1 MFAWLALAGML
12 VATAVFL
19 VYETRDTMFW
29 IDEWTWVLER
39 RGSDLGTYLEPHNGH
54 LSLVPVALYKLLFTI
69 VGTDG
74 YTPFRL
80 PVIAAH
86 LLLAVLTFVYAR
98 PRVGSI
104 LALLATALILALAP
118 GWQNIMWGFQV
129 GSLIS
134 LAAAVGALLA
144 LDRGDRRGDWAAC
157 ALVALALASSA
168 LGIAVALGVGAGL
181 LWDRHRRRDIW
192 VVAAPLALFALWWLA
207 YQNTDFVRHAVVL
220 TPEFVA
226 GAAAGALSSLVGL
239 SGMDVPADGAALE
252 WGRPL
257 AVAALLLVVW
267 RLAAIRPVSP
277 RVVALLTILLSF
289 WLLTGLNRS
298 IISSPD
304 ASRYIYVGGLFIVL
318 LVVELARGESV
329 SGPAVLVLAVA
340 VGAAVVSNIGIYRD
354 AGRYLREQ
362 AELSQAAL
370 GAVEIS
376 RSSVPADH
384 VALGVPGYPFLVMRA
399 GPYLDAADALG
410 SPAATPAEIAAA
422 PEPVRLTADAEL
434 FRIQGL
440 AFAPSES
447 EGPFGE
453 RPAIDSVNGGTVNV
467 TGACLTLRPDAF
479 TQLGLTPTLALT
491 VPPAGVVVS
500 TGDEPATIRL
510 RRFAQTFP
518 ADPQGRLNPL
528 SSSSLRLS
536 PDAAAT
542 PWHLS
547 LSSQGRLRACGL
559 R

>member
-1 MFAWLALAGML
+1 MGGPSADILAWLALAGML

-19 VYETRDTMFW
+19 VYETRGTMFW
-29 IDEWTWVLER
+29 IDEWTWALER

-54 LSLVPVALYKLLFTI
+54 LSLVPIALYKLLFAI
-69 VGTDG
+69 AGTDG

-144 LDRGDRRGDWAAC
+144 LDRSDRRGDWAAC

-168 LGIAVALGVGAGL
+168 LGIAAALGIGAGL

-192 VVAAPLALFALWWLA
+192 IVAAPLALFALWWLA

-239 SGMDVPADGAALE
+239 SGMDVPADGAALD

-329 SGPAVLVLAVA
+329 SRPAVLVLAVV

-362 AELSQAAL
+362 AELSRAAL

-376 RSSVPADH
+376 
-384 VALGVPGYPFLVMRA
+384 
-399 GPYLDAADALG
+399 
-410 SPAATPAEIAAA
+410 
-422 PEPVRLTADAEL
+422 
-434 FRIQGL
+434 
-440 AFAPSES
+440 
-447 EGPFGE
+447 
-453 RPAIDSVNGGTVNV
+453 
-467 TGACLTLRPDAF
+467 
-479 TQLGLTPTLALT
+479 
-491 VPPAGVVVS
+491 VPPSQPTMSLSGF
-500 TGDEPATIRL
+500 PATR
-510 RRFAQTFP
+510 
-518 ADPQGRLNPL
+518 
-528 SSSSLRLS
+528 S
-536 PDAAAT
+536 
-542 PWHLS
+542 W
-547 LSSQGRLRACGL
+547 
-559 R
+559 